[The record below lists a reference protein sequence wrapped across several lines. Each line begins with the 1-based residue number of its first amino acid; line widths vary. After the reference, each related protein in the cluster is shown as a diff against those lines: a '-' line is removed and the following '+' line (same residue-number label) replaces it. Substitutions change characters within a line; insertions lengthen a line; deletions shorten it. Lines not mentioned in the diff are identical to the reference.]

1 MEHLGTGFL
10 ANEILLRNVDA
21 YTQVWACTEL
31 NFLLQMLLTENLLG
45 SWLDMTVLF
54 HCCSS
59 LLQKP
64 MAKEDAV
71 PKRHCGVKATVI
83 GFDLTLA
90 DPGLDVCD
98 IL

>member
-1 MEHLGTGFL
+1 
-10 ANEILLRNVDA
+10 
-21 YTQVWACTEL
+21 
-31 NFLLQMLLTENLLG
+31 
-45 SWLDMTVLF
+45 
-54 HCCSS
+54 
-59 LLQKP
+59 